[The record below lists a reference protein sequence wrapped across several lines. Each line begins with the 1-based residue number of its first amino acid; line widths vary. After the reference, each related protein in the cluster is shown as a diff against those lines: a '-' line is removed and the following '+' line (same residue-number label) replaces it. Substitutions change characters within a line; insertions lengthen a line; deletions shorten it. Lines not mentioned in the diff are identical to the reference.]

1 MAVESPQARELRH
14 TRRIAG
20 GLLLLAGLCLALG
33 MTAQAW
39 RPGWPWQALV
49 AVSEAALV
57 GGLADWFAVVALF
70 RHPLGL
76 RWIPHTAI
84 IPRKKD
90 ALGRSLAGFICRHFL
105 SDAQLVSQLQR
116 YDPAARLAAALIDP
130 ARARFWH
137 RLLQGLSPH
146 LVRLLDQ
153 PALRQ
158 LMLQTARQRLGR
170 LELAPLLGRG
180 LGLLTRDGR
189 HRELVNSVLSD
200 AANLLQ
206 QPATRALL
214 ADKVANEVWAVFRW
228 LNVEERIAR
237 SMAERLTE
245 ATRQLLLDMM
255 GDPQHPF
262 RRRLDGHLRHLI
274 MRLRDDPSLARRMNR
289 MRDQLLDHPELA
301 GYLQNLWDEGL
312 RRLGQDLAADDSRIA
327 THLQQAT
334 AALGRQLGE
343 DAELQQQFNQ
353 WCIQTLPALLGP
365 YRPAIEQFIVQR
377 VERWSADELSREL
390 ELAVGR
396 DLQYIRYNGTLVG
409 GLIGGLLFALAR
421 LLHLIFH

>member
-1 MAVESPQARELRH
+1 
-14 TRRIAG
+14 
-20 GLLLLAGLCLALG
+20 
-33 MTAQAW
+33 
-39 RPGWPWQALV
+39 
-49 AVSEAALV
+49 
-57 GGLADWFAVVALF
+57 
-70 RHPLGL
+70 
-76 RWIPHTAI
+76 
-84 IPRKKD
+84 
-90 ALGRSLAGFICRHFL
+90 
-105 SDAQLVSQLQR
+105 
-116 YDPAARLAAALIDP
+116 
-130 ARARFWH
+130 
-137 RLLQGLSPH
+137 
-146 LVRLLDQ
+146 
-153 PALRQ
+153 
-158 LMLQTARQRLGR
+158 
-170 LELAPLLGRG
+170 
-180 LGLLTRDGR
+180 
-189 HRELVNSVLSD
+189 
-200 AANLLQ
+200 
-206 QPATRALL
+206 
-214 ADKVANEVWAVFRW
+214 
-228 LNVEERIAR
+228 
-237 SMAERLTE
+237 
-245 ATRQLLLDMM
+245 MM